1 MYAVFRAGGKQYRAT
16 TGERL
21 KLEKFEGAEGDTVE
35 FDEVLLVGEG
45 SDIEV
50 GTPLLSGTSVS
61 AKVLRQ
67 GRTGKV
73 NVTKFRRR
81 QNYLRQHTHRQW
93 FTEVEITAIGGKKA
107 SRKPTEAA
115 DAGAAKGAAEDD
127 AATPKTAAKKP
138 ASKKVTAKKAT
149 AKTSGKKTTGK
160 KTSSKKTTKKKTT
173 RKDA

>member
-73 NVTKFRRR
+73 SVTKFRRR

-93 FTEVEITAIGGKKA
+93 FTEVEITAIGGKTA

-115 DAGAAKGAAEDD
+115 DAGAAESA
-127 AATPKTAAKKP
+127 AATPETAAKKP

-149 AKTSGKKTTGK
+149 ARSSGKKSTSK